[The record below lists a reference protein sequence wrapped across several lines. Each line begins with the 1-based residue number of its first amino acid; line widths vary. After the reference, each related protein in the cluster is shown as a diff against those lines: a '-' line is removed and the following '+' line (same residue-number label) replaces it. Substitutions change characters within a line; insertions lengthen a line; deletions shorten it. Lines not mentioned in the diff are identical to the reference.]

1 MHKAVVKAFL
11 FVGLIAP
18 VLPAAT
24 GAELSDIASQYHM
37 LEWVDLVPEGWEP
50 PLIPPGHDSAESTQ
64 VPVEAVVAK
73 LDRQTVTL
81 PGFMKPLVF
90 EGNEVFKFLLV
101 PFLPHHTKQHAH
113 LDANQMVHVSLLE
126 PVIVDKPLAPIWVIG
141 TITVDAVLTE
151 EGPAAYSIGD
161 AVMTEY
167 KY

>member
-1 MHKAVVKAFL
+1 M
-11 FVGLIAP
+11 
-18 VLPAAT
+18 PA
-24 GAELSDIASQYHM
+24 
-37 LEWVDLVPEGWEP
+37 
-50 PLIPPGHDSAESTQ
+50 
-64 VPVEAVVAK
+64 EAVVAK
-73 LDRQTVTL
+73 LDRQIVTL

-161 AVMTEY
+161 AVITEY